1 MERLTKRSADGTAV
15 WFVDH
20 EKDGLELEPCEMEYR
35 HSGMAIRRLAEYE
48 DLEEHGELLK
58 PRCIPGDYVWEVNKE
73 RNIIS
78 EYEVISIRY
87 GINKTFHYMW
97 ALRYGIYSDL
107 DGFRDK
113 DINNTVFLSEED
125 AEAALKTVN

>member
-1 MERLTKRSADGTAV
+1 
-15 WFVDH
+15 
-20 EKDGLELEPCEMEYR
+20 
-35 HSGMAIRRLAEYE
+35 
-48 DLEEHGELLK
+48 
-58 PRCIPGDYVWEVNKE
+58 
-73 RNIIS
+73 
-78 EYEVISIRY
+78 
-87 GINKTFHYMW
+87 MW